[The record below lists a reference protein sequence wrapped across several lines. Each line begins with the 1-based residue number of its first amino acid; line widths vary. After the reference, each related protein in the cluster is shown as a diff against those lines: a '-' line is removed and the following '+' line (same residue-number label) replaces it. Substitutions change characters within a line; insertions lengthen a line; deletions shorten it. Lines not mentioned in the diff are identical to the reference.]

1 MIFNWQPVFE
11 GPYGPKQPTNPGLF
25 THLMYNTYI
34 VPCGVPMTFYWNPL
48 DAPQMRTDFMN
59 KLHFNTTFGQEFIQC
74 MQDVADS
81 YQFDNVM
88 ITWGFDFAYWDAKN
102 TYGLISDIFGF
113 LEVQKANFDIK
124 HSTVSEYLFA
134 VR

>member
-11 GPYGPKQPTNPGLF
+11 GPYGPKPPATPGLF

-48 DAPQMRTDFMN
+48 DAPSMRTDFMK
-59 KLHFNTTFGQEFIQC
+59 KLHLNATFGQQFIQC

-102 TYGLISDIFGF
+102 TFGLIGDIFGF
-113 LEVQKANFDIK
+113 LQ
-124 HSTVSEYLFA
+124 T
-134 VR
+134 